1 MAFLDVNSGMVSSH
15 SSPSPPKVPFMKRVF
30 GKKGSNESLSLSGS
44 GQGLH
49 QATSQQKS
57 GTAGVGPRSQTP
69 PDGRPTSQRTLS
81 SGTAN
86 SFVDVDG
93 SSIFDDAEF
102 ESSTVMNDT
111 TDESSVLS
119 HESRAADSIP
129 KDHSFHDRVEIPQAE
144 VSGADDPTAFFR
156 SLAWEGLTYESFLFP
171 SYMRLSSRKRHIT
184 PKFNKLFL
192 AQELNALPALDKHT
206 DSDAESS
213 QKLADAA
220 SKASD
225 ADLVSVKENDENT
238 QAIASQREILVMEWS
253 RDGRYLATAGRD
265 QIIKIWKV
273 VSSPLAKLENE
284 RKVSESVT
292 HRTKSKEKMF
302 ENAPVF
308 HQNPVMEFRGHSNTI
323 LSLDWSKNN
332 FLISGG
338 MDRTARLWHV
348 DRSECL
354 QTFKH
359 SDFVTTVNFHPNDD
373 RFFLSGSLDNRVRLW
388 SILENSV
395 AYSNDLGNDIL
406 ITATCF
412 TPDGDHC
419 MVGSF
424 SGMLSVLETKGLHL
438 VTKYHVKKRS
448 ITNAFQNSNDN
459 KVTGI
464 KVFENKN
471 YQPLAQHDTPFARW
485 NVLITTNDSKI
496 RLVDSHLKKLVT
508 RFKGLT
514 NSSSSI
520 VASITED
527 QNYIIAGS
535 EDHWCYIWENNNST
549 INNKLRS
556 AMRDIL
562 HDGVSQVHEWEQKH
576 KKYTHLLH
584 DNRLVR
590 KLNMHKDSEEDL
602 GHDYVSNENNS
613 YISFH
618 AHHSNVN
625 VAKFAP
631 ESSKVLLEMSDD
643 VIYDLVK
650 RGNRC
655 GISNELP
662 KPKHRDYSPEAVP
675 LDTPDLGHIIVTTD
689 QCGLIR
695 VFRQDSAYA
704 VRKEL
709 TNRYRRA
716 VASGTCEVNDKQVCS
731 HKSRKEQSLRL
742 KKKLLKN
749 RALSPARDVPSIKD
763 ILGRGHRGSA
773 GGDLSPRTSSFPM
786 MRPQRPSLPVS
797 SDLKISVPRRN
808 HLSSVSEHP
817 AFNFDGVE
825 IPLMHE
831 AESVDSTPRNSVNEL
846 NEQKSAMNNNLVKNS
861 SKV

>member
-1 MAFLDVNSGMVSSH
+1 MAFSESNSGIDSSH

-30 GKKGSNESLSLSGS
+30 SKKGPHGP
-44 GQGLH
+44 H
-49 QATSQQKS
+49 PTATSPSSGHAGHQKPGVS
-57 GTAGVGPRSQTP
+57 GAGTRSQSP
-69 PDGRPTSQRTLS
+69 PDGRPSSQRTPS
-81 SGTAN
+81 SGTAS

-102 ESSTVMNDT
+102 ESSTIMNDT
-111 TDESSVLS
+111 TDESSVSS
-119 HESRAADSIP
+119 HDSKAAASIP
-129 KDHSFHDRVEIPQAE
+129 KHHGFHDRVEIPQADE
-144 VSGADDPTAFFR
+144 SGADDPTAFFR
-156 SLAWEGLTYESFLFP
+156 TQAWEGLTYESFLFP
-171 SYMRLSSRKRHIT
+171 SYMRLSTRKRHVS

-192 AQELNALPALDKHT
+192 AQELNAVPEKNT

-213 QKLADAA
+213 QNLAQKLADGAE

-225 ADLVSVKENDENT
+225 ADAVSAKDDENI
-238 QAIASQREILVMEWS
+238 QAVASQREILVMEWS
-253 RDGRYLATAGRD
+253 RDGRYLASAGRD
-265 QIIKIWKV
+265 HVIKIWKV

-292 HRTKSKEKMF
+292 NRTKSKEKMF
-302 ENAPVF
+302 ANAPVF

-348 DRSECL
+348 ERSECL

-412 TPDGDHC
+412 TPDGERC

-424 SGMLSVLETKGLHL
+424 SGTLSVLETKGLHL
-438 VTKYHVKKRS
+438 VTKFHVKKRS
-448 ITNAFQNSNDN
+448 ISNAFQNSNDN

-471 YQPLAQHDTPFARW
+471 YSPSVQNESPFARW

-496 RLVDSHLKKLVT
+496 RLVDSHSKKLVT

-514 NSSSSI
+514 NTSSSI
-520 VASITED
+520 VASMTED

-562 HDGVSQVHEWEQKH
+562 HDGVSQVQEWEQKH

-590 KLNMHKDSEEDL
+590 KLNMHKDSEEER
-602 GHDYVSNENNS
+602 GNDYVSNENNS

-631 ESSKVLLEMSDD
+631 ESSKVLLDMSDD

-662 KPKHRDYSPEAVP
+662 KHKHRDYSPESVP
-675 LDTPDLGHIIVTTD
+675 STTPDLGHIIVTTD
-689 QCGLIR
+689 QSGLIR

-704 VRKEL
+704 IRKEL

-716 VASGTCEVNDKQVCS
+716 LARGSCDPSDKPVCQKLS
-731 HKSRKEQSLRL
+731 KEPSLRL
-742 KKKLLKN
+742 KKKLSKN
-749 RALSPARDVPSIKD
+749 RALSPARDVRSIKE

-773 GGDLSPRTSSFPM
+773 GGEVSPRTSSYST
-786 MRPQRPSLPVS
+786 MRPQRPSSPVS
-797 SDLKISVPRRN
+797 SEPKVPA
-808 HLSSVSEHP
+808 SEHP
-817 AFNFDGVE
+817 AFNFDGVD
-825 IPLMHE
+825 IPLVNDG
-831 AESVDSTPRNSVNEL
+831 ESVGDLPINSVNEL
-846 NEQKSAMNNNLVKNS
+846 NKPKTVLSSGKPR

>member
-1 MAFLDVNSGMVSSH
+1 MAFLEVNSGMESSH
-15 SSPSPPKVPFMKRVF
+15 SSPSPPKIPFMKRVF
-30 GKKGSNESLSLSGS
+30 GKKNSNGSMTLSST

-49 QATSQQKS
+49 QKSAFQQKS
-57 GTAGVGPRSQTP
+57 GTTGAGTRSQSP
-69 PDGRPTSQRTLS
+69 PDGRPTSQRTPS
-81 SGTAN
+81 TGTAR

-111 TDESSVLS
+111 TDDSSVLS
-119 HESRAADSIP
+119 HESRSAASIP
-129 KDHSFHDRVEIPQAE
+129 KDHSFHDRVEIPHAE

-171 SYMRLSSRKRHIT
+171 SYMRLSSRKRHIP
-184 PKFNKLFL
+184 PKLNKLFL
-192 AQELNALPALDKHT
+192 AQELNAVPDKHT
-206 DSDAESS
+206 ESDAESS
-213 QKLADAA
+213 QKLADGAA

-225 ADLVSVKENDENT
+225 ADLVSVKDDENT
-238 QAIASQREILVMEWS
+238 HAIASQREILVMEWS

-412 TPDGDHC
+412 TPDGEHC

-438 VTKYHVKKRS
+438 VTKFHVKKRS
-448 ITNAFQNSNDN
+448 ISSAFQNSNDN

-464 KVFENKN
+464 KVFENRD
-471 YQPLAQHDTPFARW
+471 YQPLVQNDSPFARW

-514 NSSSSI
+514 NHSSSI

-590 KLNMHKDSEEDL
+590 KLNIHKDSEEEPS
-602 GHDYVSNENNS
+602 HDYVSNENNS

-631 ESSKVLLEMSDD
+631 ESSKVLLDMSDD

-655 GISNELP
+655 GLSNELP
-662 KPKHRDYSPEAVP
+662 KLRHRDYSPEAVP
-675 LDTPDLGHIIVTTD
+675 PTTPDLGHIIVTTD

-716 VASGTCEVNDKQVCS
+716 VARGTCEVNDKQVCG
-731 HKSRKEQSLRL
+731 HRSRKDQSLRL

-773 GGDLSPRTSSFPM
+773 GGDLSPRTSSYSM

-797 SDLKISVPRRN
+797 SELKVPVSRRN

-817 AFNFDGVE
+817 AFNFDGVD
-825 IPLMHE
+825 IPLIHD
-831 AESVDSTPRNSVNEL
+831 ADSVDDTPRNSINEL
-846 NEQKSAMNNNLVKNS
+846 KEQKTILS
-861 SKV
+861 SDNQRSKA